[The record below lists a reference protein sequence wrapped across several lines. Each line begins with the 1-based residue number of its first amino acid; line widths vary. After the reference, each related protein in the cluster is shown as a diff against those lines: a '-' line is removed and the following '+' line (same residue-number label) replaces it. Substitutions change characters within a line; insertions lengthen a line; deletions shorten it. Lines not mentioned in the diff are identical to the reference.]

1 MKQGVIIIVE
11 DDVEDQELFREA
23 IAELGVM
30 NPLIFFNE
38 GVTALDYLQKTPDQP
53 FIIFC
58 DINIPL
64 MNGLQLR
71 EHIDADERLRKKS
84 IPFVFYTTSLNKD
97 EINKAY
103 SLTIQGYFIKENSF
117 AETKEAI
124 KLILGYWDKCKHPNS
139 LVF

>member
-11 DDVEDQELFREA
+11 DDIEDQEIFREA
-23 IAELGVM
+23 ISELGVM
-30 NPLIFFNE
+30 NPLVFFHE
-38 GVTALDYLQKTPDQP
+38 GVSALDYLQKTPDQP

-71 EHIDADERLRKKS
+71 EHIDADERLRRKS
-84 IPFVFYTTSLNKD
+84 IPFVFYTTSLNKE

-103 SLTIQGYFIKENSF
+103 ELTVQGYFVKENSF
-117 AETKEAI
+117 AETKESI
-124 KLILGYWDKCKHPNS
+124 RLILEYWDKCKHPNS
-139 LVF
+139 ILI